1 VRQFLA
7 LELPGSWRHVLDER
21 CRSLSARLSGW
32 RWPRID
38 GVHLTLR
45 FLGDVDAD
53 RDAVA
58 RRAWYDAVRMHAPF
72 ELRLDLP
79 GRFPERGRPRILW
92 AGIQPSPSLDTL
104 AAALESAARESGFA
118 PETREF
124 RPHLTLA
131 RAKRGPPPTL
141 PDDLAEPLRA
151 PAFAVSEVIL
161 FESVLDR
168 SGARY
173 TALARFGLDA
183 AVSRD

>member
-1 VRQFLA
+1 
-7 LELPGSWRHVLDER
+7 
-21 CRSLSARLSGW
+21 
-32 RWPRID
+32 
-38 GVHLTLR
+38 
-45 FLGDVDAD
+45 
-53 RDAVA
+53 
-58 RRAWYDAVRMHAPF
+58 MHAPF